1 MSDNGLTTAR
11 SGHRA
16 AMPVA
21 IVTGSDSGIG
31 RATAVALAQAGHDVG
46 ITWHSDEP
54 GARATAEEVEATGR
68 RAAVER
74 LDLDDPAGA
83 PAVIDALAD
92 ALGGLD
98 VLVNNAGGGNAGRFL
113 DADLDDVAR
122 TVRVNVLGTF
132 ACAQHAARRMVRDG
146 VAGRIV
152 NVTSIHEHLPLPES
166 SDYVTAKHALGGLTK
181 SMAIEL
187 GEHGITVNAVAP
199 GQIATAMTGHE
210 DEDPRTLRRPGIPIG
225 RPGDAR
231 EIAAMIVALVGPGSG
246 YTTGASLIVDGGL
259 GLMGPALGN

>member
-1 MSDNGLTTAR
+1 
-11 SGHRA
+11 
-16 AMPVA
+16 MPVA

-31 RATAVALAQAGHDVG
+31 RATAVALARAGYDVG
-46 ITWHSDEP
+46 ITWHSDES
-54 GARATAEEVEATGR
+54 GARETATEVEATGR
-68 RAAVER
+68 RAAVQR
-74 LDLDDPAGA
+74 LDLADPATT
-83 PAVIDALAD
+83 PATLDALAD

-98 VLVNNAGGGNAGRFL
+98 VLVNNAGGGNAGPVL
-113 DADLDDVAR
+113 EAELDDFEE
-122 TVRVNVLGTF
+122 TIRVNVLGTF

-146 VAGRIV
+146 IPGRIV
-152 NVTSIHEHLPLPES
+152 NVTSIHEHLPLPDS
-166 SDYVTAKHALGGLTK
+166 ADYVTAKHALGGLTK

-187 GEHGITVNAVAP
+187 GRYGITVNAVAP
-199 GQIATAMTGHE
+199 GQIATAMTGNE
-210 DEDPRTLRRPGIPIG
+210 DVDPRTVERPNIPLG